1 MALKSWLRYIVFI
14 LVIIFILSFFNVIKL
29 ITDYLWFDVL
39 GFTQIFIISLR
50 TKILLFVGAA
60 LIFFIF
66 SAINVWISSRNS
78 KVIPFKIKL
87 AIILLFS
94 LFIGIGMSSQWFTL
108 LQYLNQT
115 PFNLKDP
122 IFLKDISF
130 YIFSLPFFLFIWG
143 FAMFTVFLTAIFIT
157 VDYLSS
163 YIVKAIRPATQPQV
177 TVVRKTVNIAK
188 PHMNKKKGSEKI

>member
-66 SAINVWISSRNS
+66 AAINLWISSKNS

-143 FAMFTVFLTAIFIT
+143 FAMFTVFLTT
-157 VDYLSS
+157 VTCGCVAGL
-163 YIVKAIRPATQPQV
+163 
-177 TVVRKTVNIAK
+177 IALT
-188 PHMNKKKGSEKI
+188 I